1 MVALVL
7 EGTKDGALL
16 GAVLCSET
24 GPVALAC
31 GVIDGLIGGA
41 VVYFGSKA
49 VMNAIEGADED
60 AEENLSG
67 AQTGAEVCSDC
78 RPPPGTECGNLY
90 DRIQQLTQELSKRRS
105 DMLADRPVAQG
116 GLGMYELFLKNP
128 SAKVPDPRGIEPDL
142 GNWEGHTQ
150 QILQKQ
156 QNMRQ
161 KLKKYR
167 NDKCGALPSGAET
180 QADLPP
186 PSRPFY

>member
-1 MVALVL
+1 MSTLVI
-7 EGTKDGALL
+7 GAGEKLVK
-16 GAVLCSET
+16 A
-24 GPVALAC
+24 PHPYAKIA
-31 GVIDGLIGGA
+31 GLILVGLGLWM
-41 VVYFGSKA
+41 SSDS
-49 VMNAIEGADED
+49 ADDANED
-60 AEENLSG
+60 AETNLSG
-67 AQTGAEVCSDC
+67 AQTGAEICSDC

-105 DMLADRPVAQG
+105 DMLADRPVSQG
-116 GLGMYELFLKNP
+116 GLGMYELFLKDP

-142 GNWEGHTQ
+142 GNWEGHTR

-180 QADLPP
+180 QAELPP